1 MLTLMHHNAN
11 THPHPFSSLEALLA
25 EPFPH
30 TPQDMMQLEQQLSTV
45 AAQTADQILL
55 VQVTRAH
62 EDEAFVGQAI
72 AQARARRAV
81 PLVHKGLRTTSVLLL
96 GGTRLILETPYLRED
111 RRGRRGRRRGKRGAG
126 GTGCYPVLEGLGIAD
141 RVSSASRS
149 EIALHMVQAASYL
162 EAAHML
168 SQRGL
173 TCDVSSLVR
182 ITTATAEA
190 STRLRDAALEA
201 ALRLPV
207 PSDGPLAGQRV
218 RVSLDGGRVRTRRTH
233 RGRKTAKGRHG
244 FSAPWRE
251 PRVLVIDILD
261 EHGQPDRLRLP
272 LYDVLIGNA
281 EAIWALVI
289 GYLRL
294 LGAAYADVVE
304 FIADGAEWIWKRVER
319 LRTLAEIPAAKVVEV
334 LDFYHASQ
342 YLSETLATCRTM
354 PKAQRQALYKRL
366 RHALR
371 HQADG
376 VEVVLEELR
385 ALATTYRSKAI
396 PRALGYVVT
405 HAHRMRYVTLERR
418 KLPIGSGQV
427 ESAVRRVVNLR
438 FKAPGSFWRETTVS
452 GLMHLRAAFKAG
464 RWDEI
469 MIGVITD
476 TFQVPSF
483 EPVDHAVPQR
493 PAAIQERETPPT
505 FVTPRKK
512 AA

>member
-1 MLTLMHHNAN
+1 MLTLMQHTTNGLS
-11 THPHPFSSLEALLA
+11 HPFPTLAALLA
-25 EPFPH
+25 EPFPR
-30 TPQDMMQLEQQLSTV
+30 TPQDMMQLEQQLSTA

-62 EDEAFVGQAI
+62 EDEAFVRQAM
-72 AQARARRAV
+72 AHARAQRAV
-81 PLVHKGLRTTSVLLL
+81 ALVHKGLRTTSVVLL
-96 GGTRLILETPYLRED
+96 GGTRLLLETPYLRED
-111 RRGRRGRRRGKRGAG
+111 RRGRRGRRRGKRGAR
-126 GTGCYPVLEGLGIAD
+126 GTGCYPVLECLGIAD
-141 RVSSASRS
+141 RVSPASRS

-168 SQRGL
+168 SRRGL

-207 PSDGPLAGQRV
+207 PSDGPLAGKRV

-233 RGRKTAKGRHG
+233 RGRKTVKGRHG
-244 FSAPWRE
+244 FAAPWRE
-251 PRVLVIDILD
+251 PRVLVIDILKA
-261 EHGQPDRLRLP
+261 HGQPDRLRLP
-272 LYDVLIGNA
+272 LYDVLIGDA

-319 LRTLAEIPAAKVVEV
+319 LRTLAEIPAAKLVEV
-334 LDFYHASQ
+334 LDFYHASH
-342 YLSETLATCRTM
+342 YLSETLATCHTM
-354 PKAQRQALYKRL
+354 PKAQRHALYKRL

-371 HQADG
+371 HQPDG
-376 VEVVLEELR
+376 VEVVQEALR

-396 PRALGYVVT
+396 PRALRYVEA
-405 HAHRMRYVTLERR
+405 HAHRMRYVTLEARQ
-418 KLPIGSGQV
+418 LSIGSGQV
-427 ESAVRRVVNLR
+427 ESAVRRVINLR
-438 FKAPGSFWRETTVS
+438 FKAPGSFWTETTVS

-469 MIGVITD
+469 ILGVITD

-483 EPVDHAVPQR
+483 APVDNAVPQ
-493 PAAIQERETPPT
+493 PSAAIQGETSQT

>member
-1 MLTLMHHNAN
+1 MLTLLHANAN
-11 THPHPFSSLEALLA
+11 AHPHPFSSLEALLA

-30 TPQDMMQLEQQLSTV
+30 TPQEMLQLEQRLSTA
-45 AAQTADQILL
+45 AAQIADQILL
-55 VQVTRAH
+55 VQLTRAH
-62 EDEAFVGQAI
+62 EDEHFVRQAM
-72 AQARARRAV
+72 AQARGQHPV
-81 PLVHKGLRTTSVLLL
+81 PLVHKGRRTTSVLLL
-96 GGTRLILETPYLRED
+96 GGTRLIIETPYLRED
-111 RRGRRGRRRGKRGAG
+111 RRGRRGRRRGKRGLR
-126 GTGCYPVLEGLGIAD
+126 GTGCYPVLEYLGIAD
-141 RVSSASRS
+141 RVSPASRS

-168 SQRGL
+168 SRRGL
-173 TCDVSSLVR
+173 TCDVASLVR

-190 STRLRDAALEA
+190 STRLRDAALAA

-207 PSDGPLAGQRV
+207 PSDGPLAGKRV
-218 RVSLDGGRVRTRRTH
+218 RVGLDGGRVRTRRKH

-244 FSAPWRE
+244 FSASWRE

-272 LYDVLIGNA
+272 LYDVLLGDA

-342 YLSETLATCRTM
+342 YLSETIATCRTM
-354 PKAQRQALYKRL
+354 PKAHRQVLYKHL

-371 HQADG
+371 HQTDG
-376 VEVVLEELR
+376 VEVVQEALR
-385 ALATTYRSKAI
+385 ALATTHRSKAI
-396 PRALGYVVT
+396 LRALGYMEA
-405 HAHRMRYVTLERR
+405 HAHRMRYVTLETR

-438 FKAPGSFWRETTVS
+438 FKAPGSFWMETTVN
-452 GLMHLRAAFKAG
+452 GLMHLRGAFKAG

-469 MIGVITD
+469 MSGVITD

-483 EPVDHAVPQR
+483 APVDNAGSQQLV
-493 PAAIQERETPPT
+493 AIQERETPPIFIT
-505 FVTPRKK
+505 LRKQ

>member
-1 MLTLMHHNAN
+1 MLTLMQHTTNVP
-11 THPHPFSSLEALLA
+11 PHPFPTLEVLLA

-30 TPQDMMQLEQQLSTV
+30 TPQDMIQLEQRLSTA
-45 AAQTADQILL
+45 AAQTVDQILL

-62 EDEAFVGQAI
+62 ADEAFVRQAI
-72 AQARARRAV
+72 ALARAQRAV

-96 GGTRLILETPYLRED
+96 GGTRLIIETPYLRED
-111 RRGRRGRRRGKRGAG
+111 RRGRRRGKRGARG
-126 GTGCYPVLEGLGIAD
+126 AGCYPVLESLGIAA
-141 RVSSASRS
+141 RVSPASRS
-149 EIALHMVQAASYL
+149 EIALHVVQAASYL
-162 EAAHML
+162 EAAQML
-168 SQRGL
+168 SRRGFA
-173 TCDVSSLVR
+173 CDVSSLVR

-207 PSDGPLAGQRV
+207 APDGPLAGKRV
-218 RVSLDGGRVRTRRTH
+218 RISLDGGRVRTRRTH

-244 FSAPWRE
+244 FATPWRE

-261 EHGQPDRLRLP
+261 DQGQPDRLRLP

-281 EAIWALVI
+281 EAIWALLI

-294 LGAAYADVVE
+294 LSAASAEVVE

-319 LRTLAEIPAAKVVEV
+319 LRTLAEIPAVKVVEV

-342 YLSETLATCRTM
+342 YLCETIATCRTI
-354 PKAQRQALYKRL
+354 PKAQRQPLYKRL

-371 HQADG
+371 HQTKG
-376 VEVVLEELR
+376 VEVVQEALQ
-385 ALATTYRSKAI
+385 ALAAPYRSKAI
-396 PRALGYVVT
+396 TRALGYLET
-405 HAHRMRYVTLERR
+405 HAHRMRYVTLEAR

-438 FKAPGSFWRETTVS
+438 FKAPGSFWTATTVS

-464 RWDEI
+464 RWDE
-469 MIGVITD
+469 MMMGVLTG
-476 TFQVPSF
+476 TFQVPNF
-483 EPVDHAVPQR
+483 EPVDNTVSQQSAAV
-493 PAAIQERETPPT
+493 QERETSQA
-505 FVTPRKK
+505 FVTPRKV

>member
-1 MLTLMHHNAN
+1 MLTLMQHTINGL
-11 THPHPFSSLEALLA
+11 PHPFPTLEALLA
-25 EPFPH
+25 EPFPR
-30 TPQDMMQLEQQLSTV
+30 TPQDMMQLEQQLSTA

-55 VQVTRAH
+55 VQVSRAH
-62 EDEAFVGQAI
+62 EDEAFVRQAM
-72 AQARARRAV
+72 AQARAQRAV

-96 GGTRLILETPYLRED
+96 GGTRLLIETPYLREA

-126 GTGCYPVLEGLGIAD
+126 GTGCYPVLECLGIAD
-141 RVSSASRS
+141 RVSPASRS

-168 SQRGL
+168 SRRGL
-173 TCDVSSLVR
+173 PCDVSSLVR

-207 PSDGPLAGQRV
+207 PSDGPLAGKRV

-244 FSAPWRE
+244 FAAPWRE
-251 PRVLVIDILD
+251 PRVLVIDILN

-272 LYDVLIGNA
+272 LYDVLIGDA

-289 GYLRL
+289 GYVRL

-319 LRTLAEIPAAKVVEV
+319 LRTLAEIPAAKLVEV

-342 YLSETLATCRTM
+342 YLAETLATCHTM
-354 PKAQRQALYKRL
+354 PKAQRHALYQRL

-371 HQADG
+371 HQPDG
-376 VEVVLEELR
+376 VEVVQEALR

-396 PRALGYVVT
+396 PRALPYVEA
-405 HAHRMRYVTLERR
+405 HAPRMRYVTLEARQ
-418 KLPIGSGQV
+418 LSIGSGQV
-427 ESAVRRVVNLR
+427 ESAVRRVINLR
-438 FKAPGSFWRETTVS
+438 FKAPGSFWTETTVS

-469 MIGVITD
+469 MLGVITA

-483 EPVDHAVPQR
+483 APVDNAVPQ
-493 PAAIQERETPPT
+493 PSAVIQGETPQT